1 MRRRIVFPAGLLAF
15 ALVSCVEDQIT
26 APRIQSRL
34 LVPRPVV
41 SASAADGKIAFVRAD
56 TQSDIWVMNPD
67 GSGKTNITNTPNA
80 DEGSPSWSPDG
91 TQIAFSSNRDEAN
104 SEIYIMNADGTG
116 VVRLTN
122 NTTLDASA
130 AWSPTGTQIAFVSQR
145 ATNNEDIFL
154 MNADGTNQTRLTTQS
169 SNDRHPSWSP
179 TGSKIVFYTLDYEIF
194 SINVDG
200 TGATQL
206 TNTSNQEL
214 DPAWSPD
221 GSKIAFARHTGSNF
235 EIFVMNPDGTGQTSI
250 TAGGNMNSAP
260 AWSPDG
266 TRMAVV
272 GSVPFG
278 TPLEIFVM
286 NADGTGAVNIGNTAA
301 NEYSDFPSW
310 WGPKDGD
317 GDGIDNVIDTAPTIP
332 STGFSDIPLG
342 GKTAGV
348 IESVPANVA
357 VAIHEAIPGGV
368 RVTTTATGTVPPSAR
383 VVIKL
388 TGKSQLEKL
397 VIPGTYLIT
406 DPETSVTV
414 DTESGGPA
422 EVELTLNGSLILI
435 SIAEG
440 ASATVN
446 ETTNSSGVLTDVTV
460 SDVTGDSGDVTVNGT
475 TVEPG
480 DPPLAVAA
488 LAAKLSVRRGQL
500 SLTATLT
507 LGSSSVI
514 DPGAEDLTVTIGE
527 YSFVKTGG
535 LTRGKSGAY
544 TFDGILASAPGVQ
557 ISLEV
562 KQAKGGGPWTV
573 KAAASPVSGFV
584 NPVAVSIQIGNVS
597 ANTQV
602 TATLR

>member
-15 ALVSCVEDQIT
+15 ALASCVEDEIT
-26 APRIQSRL
+26 APRIQSPSML
-34 LVPRPVV
+34 PRTVV

-91 TQIAFSSNRDEAN
+91 TQLAFYSNRDDIN
-104 SEIYIMNADGTG
+104 GEIYVMNADGTG

-122 NTTLDASA
+122 RIGLDGSA

-145 ATNNEDIFL
+145 DTNNEDIFL

-179 TGSKIVFYTLDYEIF
+179 NGSKIVFYTLDYDIF
-194 SINVDG
+194 SINADG

-206 TNTSNQEL
+206 TNTSNQDM

-221 GSKIAFARHTGSNF
+221 GSKIAFSRHTGSNF

-250 TAGGNMNSAP
+250 TAADNSSGAP

-272 GSVPFG
+272 RPVPFG

-301 NEYSDFPSW
+301 NEYSDWPSW

-317 GDGIDNVIDTAPTIP
+317 GDGIDDVIDTAPAD
-332 STGFSDIPLG
+332 SSAGFSDFSLG
-342 GKTAGV
+342 GKTAGT
-348 IESVPANVA
+348 IESVPANVT

-368 RVTTTATGTVPPSAR
+368 RVVTTGSVAPSAR
-383 VVIKL
+383 VVIRL

-397 VIPGTYLIT
+397 AIPGTYLIT

-414 DTESGGPA
+414 AVESGGPA
-422 EVELTLNGSLILI
+422 EVELTLNGSPILI

-460 SDVTGDSGDVTVNGT
+460 SDVTGDSGDVTVNGAP
-475 TVEPG
+475 VEPG
-480 DPPLAVAA
+480 DPPVAVAA
-488 LAAKLSVRRGQL
+488 LSAKLSVRRGQL
-500 SLTATLT
+500 SLTGTLSPG
-507 LGSSSVI
+507 GSSTI
-514 DPGAEDLTVTIGE
+514 DPGADDVTVNIGE

-535 LTRGKSGAY
+535 LTRSKSGAY
-544 TFDGILASAPGVQ
+544 TFDGTLASAPGVQ
-557 ISLEV
+557 ISLEL
-562 KQAKGGGPWTV
+562 KQAKGGGPWMV
-573 KAAASPVSGFV
+573 KATANPVSGFA
-584 NPVAVSIQIGNVS
+584 NPVTVSLHIGDVS
-597 ANTQV
+597 ASAQV